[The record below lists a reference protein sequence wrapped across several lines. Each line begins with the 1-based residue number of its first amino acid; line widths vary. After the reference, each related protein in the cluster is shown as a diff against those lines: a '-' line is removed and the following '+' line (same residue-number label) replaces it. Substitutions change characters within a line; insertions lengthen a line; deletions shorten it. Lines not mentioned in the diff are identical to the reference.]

1 LNPSQLIAGVR
12 KDVQAFSTTYVTLI
26 TTPWQL
32 IAGGATVRS
41 LLELQNV
48 TGNFGAKVCLRTAA
62 VRTSDAGAWSQFQTT
77 RSANG
82 TYASDIDL
90 TATTDAFW
98 AQLGLAVGLTSGTAA
113 AEARA
118 LLAGA
123 VQSNAHLI
131 ASAAIPITPSVNSGE
146 SAEIPVGPPLSA
158 LGITGLV
165 YAFSLEGV
173 AGSVNY
179 GAAYRTFDLRADK
192 PGAWNVLTSHTA
204 VTADETWNTGV
215 QTVTVTD
222 KLLLQPAVTLGGT
235 SAQGTLRVLVAAL
248 TA

>member
-1 LNPSQLIAGVR
+1 MNPSLIIPGVR
-12 KDVQAFSTTYVTLI
+12 RDVQAFNATYVTTL
-26 TTPWQL
+26 TTPWQV

-62 VRTSDAGAWSQFQTT
+62 VRTSDASAWSEFQTT

-82 TYASDIDL
+82 TYANDIDL
-90 TATTDAFW
+90 TATTGAFW

-118 LLAGA
+118 HLAGS

-131 ASAAIPITPSVNSGE
+131 ASAAIPLTPSVNSGE
-146 SAEIPVGPPLSA
+146 GAEISVGPPVSA

-192 PGAWNVLTSHTA
+192 PGAWTVLTSHTN
-204 VTADETWNTGV
+204 VTADETWNTGT
-215 QTVTVTD
+215 QSVTVTD
-222 KLLLQPAVTLGGT
+222 KLLLQPAVTVGGT

-248 TA
+248 SA